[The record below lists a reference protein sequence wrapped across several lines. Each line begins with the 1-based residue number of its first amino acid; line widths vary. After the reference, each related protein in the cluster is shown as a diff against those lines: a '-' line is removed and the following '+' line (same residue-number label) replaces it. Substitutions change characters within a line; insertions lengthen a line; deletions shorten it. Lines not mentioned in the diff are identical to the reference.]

1 VADAKE
7 AIVRALVPGLLLL
20 LAGCSAQG
28 DRLPTEEEIVAPL
41 LIENGCWGGV
51 VRYDAHERKFT
62 VDDTVCSDARFY
74 HLEFSH
80 DLRLIEKTVVAREW
94 D

>member
-1 VADAKE
+1 MR
-7 AIVRALVPGLLLL
+7 RALVPGLLLL

-28 DRLPTEEEIVAPL
+28 DRLPSDEEVVAPVVAA
-41 LIENGCWGGV
+41 NGCWGGV
-51 VRYDAHERKFT
+51 IRYVADERKFT
-62 VDDTVCSDARFY
+62 VDDTVCSDAHFY

-80 DLRLIEKTVVAREW
+80 DLQLIAKTQRE